1 MSQHE
6 GEPAKIF
13 VERLKGQAAVCDS
26 TLPKGE
32 SHYAD
37 QIVQHQ
43 FRICFSDQLF
53 CRQRILPAIEILGW
67 EASWT
72 TCARYSPLYSIQSL
86 HVHKIHWPSDLTLPL
101 IQVQLQFCWQ
111 DPSAEQGD
119 EFPPSICVQ
128 ITGKMCLLPNSIPT
142 NKPNVERKTPPRQDL
157 ITLEEKKLQPLSG

>member
-1 MSQHE
+1 MDMSQHE

-72 TCARYSPLYSIQSL
+72 TCTRYSRLYSNGIQSL
-86 HVHKIHWPSDLTLPL
+86 HVYIAHQTFTLPL
-101 IQVQLQFCWQ
+101 IQVQLRFCPL

-128 ITGKMCLLPNSIPT
+128 INGKMCPLPNPIPT
-142 NKPNVERKTPPRQDL
+142 NKPNVEPKRPPRQDL
-157 ITLEEKKLQPLSG
+157 ITL